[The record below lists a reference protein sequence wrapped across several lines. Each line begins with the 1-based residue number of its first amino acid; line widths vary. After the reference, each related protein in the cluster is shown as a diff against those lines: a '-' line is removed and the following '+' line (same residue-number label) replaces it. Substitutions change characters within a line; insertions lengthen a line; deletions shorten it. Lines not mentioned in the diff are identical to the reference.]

1 MDKLFYIVTGNRFGQ
16 ILIFTS
22 RETAEEWAK
31 KATRWTPEKIAHN
44 IKEAWKDARGFYSI
58 FPTK

>member
-1 MDKLFYIVTGNRFGQ
+1 MEKLYYIVTGNRFGQ

-31 KATRWTPEKIAHN
+31 KATRWSPEKIAHN
-44 IKEAWKDARGFYSI
+44 IREGYKDAREFYNI
-58 FPTK
+58 FSTK